1 MSANIDWATGL
12 ASNSVDQ
19 RVATL
24 RKISHQ
30 EDAVTGVTVQCV
42 QLAGDSDDDVRMWA
56 AEALSQAVTP
66 TPADVDSLAELLLHS
81 EDGEIGYWAATMLG
95 RLKMEAATA
104 VDALQSCVLNS
115 MYLPARER
123 AVWALAEIGPA
134 AANAIESLE
143 KTAEAAPPRLKRLA
157 KEAIKTIGNAA

>member
-1 MSANIDWATGL
+1 
-12 ASNSVDQ
+12 
-19 RVATL
+19 
-24 RKISHQ
+24 
-30 EDAVTGVTVQCV
+30 
-42 QLAGDSDDDVRMWA
+42 
-56 AEALSQAVTP
+56 
-66 TPADVDSLAELLLHS
+66 
-81 EDGEIGYWAATMLG
+81 
-95 RLKMEAATA
+95 
-104 VDALQSCVLNS
+104 QSCVLNS